1 MIPPRGCAYICMV
14 HRQDAYRALQ
24 KLSTGSYKIGSKVIK
39 VCVKNVRWLIF
50 ALFYNFFWEY
60 VLNVALLADRLGPQQ
75 RGETGVQAIL
85 GCGPWGHVYSVGEGQ
100 TGWPGW
106 FCRGRHDWPGDRQ
119 QRWEEFPCLGAENC
133 ILCNLYIC
141 SYTRHLTLFFFSLQ
155 NGNPRGILRRP
166 KRLRVRLLQLKPV
179 QPAAH
184 QVRPSHSLSRWC
196 PCRYDVSIN
205 SDLKMS
211 WQMEQHMFRLHLIK
225 LLDFR
230 EGVV

>member
-141 SYTRHLTLFFFSLQ
+141 SYTRHLTLFFSLC
-155 NGNPRGILRRP
+155 RMGIPEEYWDGQRDSESGCYSWNQYNQQHTKWGLHT
-166 KRLRVRLLQLKPV
+166 
-179 QPAAH
+179 ACHDDAH
-184 QVRPSHSLSRWC
+184 AGMMLALIQTWKC
-196 PCRYDVSIN
+196 PDKWNNTCLGYIWLN
-205 SDLKMS
+205 C
-211 WQMEQHMFRLHLIK
+211 
-225 LLDFR
+225 
-230 EGVV
+230 

>member
-141 SYTRHLTLFFFSLQ
+141 SYTRHLTLFFFFSAEWESQ
-155 NGNPRGILRRP
+155 RNTETAKETQSQAVTAETSTTSSTPSEAFT
-166 KRLRVRLLQLKPV
+166 QPV
-179 QPAAH
+179 TMMPM
-184 QVRPSHSLSRWC
+184 QVWC
-196 PCRYDVSIN
+196 
-205 SDLKMS
+205 
-211 WQMEQHMFRLHLIK
+211 
-225 LLDFR
+225 
-230 EGVV
+230 